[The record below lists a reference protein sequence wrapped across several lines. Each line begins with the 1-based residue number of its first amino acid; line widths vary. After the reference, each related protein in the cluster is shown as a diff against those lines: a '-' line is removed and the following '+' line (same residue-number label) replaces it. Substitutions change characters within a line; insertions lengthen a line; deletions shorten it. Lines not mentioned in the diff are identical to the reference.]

1 MTPSKS
7 VSTYRV
13 VATHISH
20 VKGDLKLPVW
30 LIQRTQQESQFFHDT
45 HRSGLEERN
54 NKSLKHA
61 LKHAKRIATCHLL
74 LLRHL
79 DNSRIETL
87 ILFMPKRKITKMVAG
102 DADPP
107 HANLLV
113 ILTDQQRFDTIR
125 KVQEELG
132 FPLKSRIRTPNLDR
146 LIAQGVHFRNAY
158 THCPV
163 CVCART
169 SFMSGRTIE
178 NTGVRGNGDEWES
191 SDADERHSADKN
203 GDHWKIKEI
212 RTYDTILVEDFGFV
226 AEYYGKCESNQYTTI
241 TCHPAS
247 STPIS

>member
-1 MTPSKS
+1 
-7 VSTYRV
+7 
-13 VATHISH
+13 
-20 VKGDLKLPVW
+20 
-30 LIQRTQQESQFFHDT
+30 
-45 HRSGLEERN
+45 
-54 NKSLKHA
+54 
-61 LKHAKRIATCHLL
+61 
-74 LLRHL
+74 
-79 DNSRIETL
+79 
-87 ILFMPKRKITKMVAG
+87 LFIPKRKLTKMVAG

-132 FPLKSRIRTPNLDR
+132 FPSKSRIRTPNLDR

-163 CVCART
+163 CVSART

-191 SDADERHSADKN
+191 SDVADDDDDESSSSADKD

-212 RTYDTILVEDFGFV
+212 RTYDTILVEDFGYV
-226 AEYYGKCESNQYTTI
+226 AEYYGKCESNQYTI
-241 TCHPAS
+241 
-247 STPIS
+247 